1 LEQTENSKKFINA
14 VETLVESGEVKN
26 KLAIVKALDWDNTML
41 SNVLAGR
48 RNVPP
53 DIYKKFTNLY
63 NIEITD
69 PESLSIE
76 NLIKIDAK
84 CDVILSVLA
93 EVLAKL
99 QGHAVGKL
107 NSDLVKMV
115 NDRVKERV
123 GKL

>member
-1 LEQTENSKKFINA
+1 

>member
-26 KLAIVKALDWDNTML
+26 KLAIVKALNWDNTML